1 MKQVILLTGANGFLG
16 STCVSFF
23 NSRNNEQVIALWNNG
38 SERLLSRVNECIIY
52 ERCDLLDIEKIDALF
67 KKYPI
72 TAIIHTAALLPDGK
86 PDYLSRASAV
96 NILATSYLVNKAVEY
111 SVKKFIY
118 CSTTS
123 VYGFHQCGS
132 DGWKENSEIK
142 TNDIYSW
149 TKWCGEE
156 ALRLA
161 CQKSNMEGLSLRIS
175 GIHGPTRTSGA
186 VYQMFM
192 MAKLNEE
199 INISNNSNRFQLVFV
214 AEIIEIIH
222 NCLSLESSYE
232 ILNIA
237 SHTLDSLE
245 ILAAEIIKICNS
257 NSVIINKN
265 YNTTE
270 WIMNTDKLSQILS
283 FHPQS
288 LTQRLVEIYQHN
300 FLKK

>member
-1 MKQVILLTGANGFLG
+1 MKHVILLTGANGFLG
-16 STCVSFF
+16 SACIDYF
-23 NSRNNEQVIALWNNG
+23 NKIDQYKVVALWNNG
-38 SERLLSRVNECIIY
+38 SENLLSNPKASIIY
-52 ERCDLLDIEKIDALF
+52 EKCDLLDIKKLDILF
-67 KKYPI
+67 KKYSF
-72 TAIIHTAALLPDGK
+72 TTVIHTAALLPDDE
-86 PDYLSRASAV
+86 PNYLSRASAV
-96 NILATSYLVNKAVEY
+96 NILATSYIVNKAQVY
-111 SVKKFIY
+111 GVNNFIF

-123 VYGFHQCGS
+123 VYGHKPCNKE
-132 DGWKENSEIK
+132 GWKETDEIK
-142 TNDIYSW
+142 PDNVYSW
-149 TKWCGEE
+149 SKSAGEE
-156 ALRLA
+156 ALRIA
-161 CQKSNMEGLSLRIS
+161 CQKSKMKGLSLRIS

-199 INISNNSNRFQLVFV
+199 INISNSTNRFQLVFV
-214 AEIIEIIH
+214 AEIIEIIN
-222 NCLSLESSYE
+222 NCLSLESTYE

-265 YNTTE
+265 HTTTE

-288 LTQRLVEIYQHN
+288 LTKRLVEIYQHK
-300 FLKK
+300 FLKI